1 MPRNVPAF
9 LGPIAAAT
17 LAALLGFSERPPV
30 FEGVPDAER
39 YGSFAVASSG
49 DAALDAVVREELEAR
64 GYEARS
70 AAEADLIVR
79 HARVGRA
86 APRPEGAALADLALP
101 DDQAG
106 VFVLVEERES
116 GRTLWLGGMVLEE
129 AVLEEAA
136 LEPSAETE
144 PPSAEA
150 LRQVLSRLPS
160 LEAEGGGLPR
170 GALAR
175 R

>member
-30 FEGVPDAER
+30 FEGVPEAER

-70 AAEADLIVR
+70 AADLVR
-79 HARVGRA
+79 FDGGVFSWVFDASETTPPIPPTA
-86 APRPEGAALADLALP
+86 NLIAAALPLIRSC
-101 DDQAG
+101 
-106 VFVLVEERES
+106 FR
-116 GRTLWLGGMVLEE
+116 
-129 AVLEEAA
+129 
-136 LEPSAETE
+136 
-144 PPSAEA
+144 
-150 LRQVLSRLPS
+150 LRHRFSS
-160 LEAEGGGLPR
+160 R
-170 GALAR
+170 GASRTFLASP
-175 R
+175 